1 MLVACRIWGLDV
13 CTLLPH
19 LLRRDGFSMANLPH
33 PVTEEA
39 MLQTL
44 GECHRI
50 TPALELKE
58 DTPFGGPD
66 LLRNW

>member
-1 MLVACRIWGLDV
+1 
-13 CTLLPH
+13 
-19 LLRRDGFSMANLPH
+19 MANLPH

-50 TPALELKE
+50 TPGLELKE
-58 DTPFGGPD
+58 DTPFGGPA